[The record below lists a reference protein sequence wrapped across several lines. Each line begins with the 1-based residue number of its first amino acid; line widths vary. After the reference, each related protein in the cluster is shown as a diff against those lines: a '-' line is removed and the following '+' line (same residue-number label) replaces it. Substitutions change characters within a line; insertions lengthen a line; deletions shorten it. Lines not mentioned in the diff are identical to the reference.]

1 MTTLSVCEFELF
13 SLNLE
18 GKENEKS
25 KCGSVKAQS
34 TTNTEPIFKTIVRQS
49 SNELAEYA
57 KSIRELALKCD
68 EKLKIA
74 IDTAEENARLRVQL
88 SELKLKM
95 DNLQVF
101 FSNLYLKTHYF
112 DYILFAFYRL
122 QVKDH

>member
-18 GKENEKS
+18 EKENEKS

-34 TTNTEPIFKTIVRQS
+34 TTNTEKIFKTIVRQS

-74 IDTAEENARLRVQL
+74 IDKAEENARLRVQL

-101 FSNLYLKTHYF
+101 FFQSLLKNA
-112 DYILFAFYRL
+112 IP
-122 QVKDH
+122 